1 MSSRV
6 TNELEFTEESNNE
19 EERKKLMTEGKITE
33 MSERFELPDNEA
45 ANSDKAERVYGSE
58 SGPLLTSEGGGP
70 PRGLILST
78 GNQPS
83 PANSAG
89 KKSEY
94 RKTSLIRRRSTRRLK
109 DMKEGHVKDF
119 TN

>member
-6 TNELEFTEESNNE
+6 TNELDFTEESNNE

-58 SGPLLTSEGGGP
+58 SGPLLTNEGGP